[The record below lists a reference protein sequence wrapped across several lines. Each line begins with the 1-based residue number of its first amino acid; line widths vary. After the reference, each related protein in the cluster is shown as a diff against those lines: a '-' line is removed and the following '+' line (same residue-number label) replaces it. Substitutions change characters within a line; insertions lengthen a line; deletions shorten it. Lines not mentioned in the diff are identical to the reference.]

1 MLSLFNCQGTRHC
14 DFDLLDRGSQWRTKN
29 QALQMMPRKHSER
42 LDKTY
47 VKWYNKSTTKQAFS
61 QSQSDVRSIW
71 LMEHI
76 RIAVPMCSV
85 GVLF

>member
-14 DFDLLDRGSQWRTKN
+14 DLDLSDRGSQWRTKN

-42 LDKTY
+42 LDKIY

-61 QSQSDVRSIW
+61 QSQSDVPAS
-71 LMEHI
+71 
-76 RIAVPMCSV
+76 
-85 GVLF
+85 G